1 MSSPFD
7 PLLTFFDG
15 FVYWISTS
23 DLTELIGL
31 LLIPI
36 LLDFVRS
43 YGKSI
48 FLALHA
54 VFMMF
59 VRMKRWIMGDSEKT
73 FTEMPGV
80 SIIIPAHNEERSI
93 IRSIESALET
103 NYRNKEVIVVD
114 DGSSDRTY
122 QRALPYAKKG
132 LIKLAQ
138 RSVSGSKAG
147 AVNYGLF
154 FAKNDIIIV
163 VDADTLIERNSLRK
177 LVKPY
182 IDSSVIA
189 VSGNVRILSGDN
201 ERDNLLVKL
210 QSYEYFLS
218 LDMGRRF
225 NAITGTIM
233 IIPGA
238 FGSFRREIVKSV
250 GGYDTDTLTEDF
262 DITLKMLKT
271 KGRISFAGDA
281 ISWTFAPDTWR
292 AWRRQRIR
300 WTRGQIETMHK
311 HRNVFS
317 SQRFG
322 LSMITAFSDMFFM
335 DFSSL
340 LIKTVWMVLLPFFY
354 SDVLGYVLVLL
365 NILYILSDVLALLV
379 VCALSSSWG
388 FLRKIYLIPLMV
400 FFYRPYYGLVRLK
413 GYFDWFQGTTGRW

>member
-1 MSSPFD
+1 LYSPIDHF
-7 PLLTFFDG
+7 LIFIHEFTS
-15 FVYWISTS
+15 WISTS
-23 DLTELIGL
+23 TPLEITGVI
-31 LLIPI
+31 LIPI
-36 LLDFVRS
+36 LLDFIRS

-48 FLALHA
+48 FLILHA
-54 VFMMF
+54 VFMMILR
-59 VRMKRWIMGDSEKT
+59 VKRWIMGDSEKT

-80 SIIIPAHNEERSI
+80 SLIIPAHNEERSI

-122 QRALPYAKKG
+122 ERALPYARKG

-147 AVNYGLF
+147 AVNYGLL

-177 LVKPY
+177 LVTPF

-189 VSGNVRILSGDN
+189 VSGNVRILGGDN
-201 ERDNLLVKL
+201 ETDNLLVKL
-210 QSYEYFLS
+210 QSYEYLLS

-238 FGSFRREIVKSV
+238 FGSFRREIVKSM
-250 GGYDTDTLTEDF
+250 GGYDSDTITEDF

-271 KGRISFAGDA
+271 KGRICFAGDA

-300 WTRGQIETMHK
+300 WTRGQIETLHK
-311 HRNVFS
+311 HRDVFS
-317 SQRFG
+317 NQRFG
-322 LSMITAFSDMFFM
+322 LSMITAYSDMFFM

-354 SDVLGYVLVLL
+354 SEVLGYVLVLL
-365 NILYILSDVLALLV
+365 GLLYILSDVLAFLV
-379 VCALSSSWG
+379 VTALSSERN
-388 FLRKIYLIPLMV
+388 FLSKIYLIPLMV

-413 GYFDWFQGTTGRW
+413 GYFDWFQGTAGRW